1 MAEEKSACSCGGK
14 CSSNGHGNNS
24 TAHKVRGSM
33 GVAPAGRK
41 ELGLRGQA
49 KEQ

>member
-1 MAEEKSACSCGGK
+1 MADEKSGCSCGGK
-14 CSSNGHGNNS
+14 CKGGHASHS
-24 TAHKVRGSM
+24 TSHKVRGTM

-49 KEQ
+49 KEK